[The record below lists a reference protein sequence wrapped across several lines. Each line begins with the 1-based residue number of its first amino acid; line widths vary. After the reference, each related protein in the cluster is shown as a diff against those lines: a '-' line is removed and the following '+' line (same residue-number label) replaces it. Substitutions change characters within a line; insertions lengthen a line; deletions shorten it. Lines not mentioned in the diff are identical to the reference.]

1 VAGNYTAPVQSLI
14 DELGRLPGIGPKSA
28 QRIAFHLLK
37 VPADDVA
44 RLAHAITDAKARVR
58 FCERCFNIADD
69 VLCPICSDDT
79 RDSSVLCV
87 VEESRDIVAIERTG
101 EFRGRYHV
109 LLGAMSPLEG
119 IGPEQLKIRELVARI
134 DPEGVQEIILCT
146 NPNTEGEVTAM
157 YLARLL
163 KPIGLTVTRIAS
175 GLPVGG
181 DLEYADE
188 LTLGRALRRMAASP
202 WPPPPHSA
210 PRRCRR
216 RAARARAAA

>member
-1 VAGNYTAPVQSLI
+1 MAGNYTPPVQSLI

-37 VPADDVA
+37 VPTEDAT
-44 RLAHAITDAKARVR
+44 RLAHAITEAKARAR

-69 VLCPICSDDT
+69 VLCPICNDDG
-79 RDSSVLCV
+79 RDSSMLCV
-87 VEESRDIVAIERTG
+87 VEEAHDIVAIERTG

-188 LTLGRALRRMAASP
+188 LTLGRALEG
-202 WPPPPHSA
+202 
-210 PRRCRR
+210 R
-216 RAARARAAA
+216 RAVD

>member
-1 VAGNYTAPVQSLI
+1 VASNYTPPVQILI

-37 VPADDVA
+37 VPADDAA

-58 FCERCFNIADD
+58 FCERCFN
-69 VLCPICSDDT
+69 VSEGSLCPICSDDG
-79 RDSSVLCV
+79 RDSSIICV
-87 VEESRDIVAIERTG
+87 VEESRDIVAVEKTG

-109 LLGAMSPLEG
+109 LLGAMSTLEG

-134 DPEGVQEIILCT
+134 EPEGVEEIILCT

-163 KPIGLTVTRIAS
+163 KPIGLRVTRIAS

-188 LTLGRALRRMAASP
+188 LTLGRALEGRRSVN
-202 WPPPPHSA
+202 
-210 PRRCRR
+210 
-216 RAARARAAA
+216 

>member
-1 VAGNYTAPVQSLI
+1 MASYTTPVQVLI

-37 VPADDVA
+37 VPADEVA
-44 RLAHAITDAKARVR
+44 RLAHALTDAKAKVR
-58 FCERCFNIADD
+58 FCDRCWNIADD
-69 VLCPICSDDT
+69 VLCPICSDDR
-79 RDSSVLCV
+79 RDSTVVCV
-87 VEESRDIVAIERTG
+87 VEEARDIVAIERTG

-119 IGPEQLKIRELVARI
+119 IGPEQLKVKELFARI
-134 DPEGVQEIILCT
+134 TPEGIEEVILCT

-157 YLARLL
+157 YLARMLQ
-163 KPIGLTVTRIAS
+163 PFGVRVTRIAS

-188 LTLGRALRRMAASP
+188 LTLGRALEGRRDV
-202 WPPPPHSA
+202 SA
-210 PRRCRR
+210 
-216 RAARARAAA
+216 